1 MEEIVVGITEGSAV
15 QMNEGT
21 AVGLTEGTAVREVV
35 VLGQDVN
42 AVEGVSKTKYTF
54 QI

>member
-15 QMNEGT
+15 QMN
-21 AVGLTEGTAVREVV
+21 EGTAVREVV